1 MHRQSGEL
9 CQGNSVILSGNT
21 KETAERLRSLF
32 SFRHT
37 RKPAV
42 HSRCPAGF
50 SVCLIF
56 SFSQSLQHIFVS
68 DECAFP
74 YKTGFSLCIFTAF
87 KEGWKVL
94 LWPAAAAGDAK
105 GVRKGTGYLVRRTLL
120 FYDAIIALPCR
131 YDKAFVI
138 SALFLVK
145 TRW

>member
-1 MHRQSGEL
+1 MHRQSCEL

-68 DECAFP
+68 DECVSHTKQAFP
-74 YKTGFSLCIFTAF
+74 FAFSLLSKRDGKFFVTCRCGRRCERSSKSNCAS
-87 KEGWKVL
+87 
-94 LWPAAAAGDAK
+94 
-105 GVRKGTGYLVRRTLL
+105 VRRTLL